1 MTRRPITVAF
11 FAALFTGAAW
21 LMLSVACSHLPQ
33 LEQPLAA
40 NRAIDPATGWDG
52 VRDYII

>member
-1 MTRRPITVAF
+1 MTRRLITAAF
-11 FAALFTGAAW
+11 FAAIFTGAAW

-40 NRAIDPATGWDG
+40 RRAIAPATGWDG
-52 VRDYII
+52 VKD